1 MKPRTQQG
9 FTLLEIAILIVIV
22 GLILAGVIKG
32 QEMITSAKVK
42 RVAGQIDEIRA
53 AYFGFQDRYKA
64 LPGDYS
70 DADINIECGSST
82 CLKGDGDG
90 RIRAN
95 DIPVGGKPGPRRHS
109 CVDPLVRFRTAQRRL
124 QNGGRRVPGERHRYA
139 TKSLFRILADR
150 VRWGLRT
157 GRSGVPRHQL
167 KTGPQIPVEVVAEL
181 DRKTDD
187 GKPYTGAVQFSAYA
201 ANGAPSP
208 PRAHRAGA
216 RRLSTSLQRGICQA
230 VPPTAVR
237 RRTSRLPS
245 GNRQEKS

>member
-1 MKPRTQQG
+1 MKSRTQQG

-64 LPGDYS
+64 LPGDYA
-70 DADINIECGSST
+70 DADVYIDCGASA

-95 DIPVGGKPGPRRHS
+95 DTPIAGSQAHEDILVWTHLSGSGLLKGDYKMADGESLATDTDTPRNPYSAYLQIVFDGDYGLGG
-109 CVDPLVRFRTAQRRL
+109 A
-124 QNGGRRVPGERHRYA
+124 
-139 TKSLFRILADR
+139 
-150 VRWGLRT
+150 
-157 GRSGVPRHQL
+157 GVPRHQL

-201 ANGAPSP
+201 ANGAPGPTEGS
-208 PRAHRAGA
+208 AGGCTTA
-216 RRLSTSLQRGICQA
+216 LSVAAEWHLLGGSTNCGAATHL
-230 VPPTAVR
+230 
-237 RRTSRLPS
+237 
-245 GNRQEKS
+245 